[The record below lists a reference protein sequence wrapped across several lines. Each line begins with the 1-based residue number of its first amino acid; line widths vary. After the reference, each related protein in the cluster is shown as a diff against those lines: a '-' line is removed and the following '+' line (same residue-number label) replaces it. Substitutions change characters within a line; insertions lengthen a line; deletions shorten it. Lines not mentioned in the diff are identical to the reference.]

1 MRKHESEAEK
11 EHALQTRHKA
21 ALALLRRGI
30 DLDGELLLSYV
41 IWPTL
46 RLEHV
51 SALPRKRPG
60 RRPGVRNVPVG
71 A

>member
-1 MRKHESEAEK
+1 MNDSEVE
-11 EHALQTRHKA
+11 EERALQTRHNA
-21 ALALLRRGI
+21 AIALLRRGA

-60 RRPGVRNVPVG
+60 RRRGMRNVPVG

>member
-1 MRKHESEAEK
+1 MNDSEVK
-11 EHALQTRHKA
+11 EERALQTRHNA
-21 ALALLRRGI
+21 AMALLRRGI